1 MKILLLEDDI
11 ILNDTISSYLEFTG
25 HDVQSCDDGERAI
38 QVIDTLDAS
47 AFELYIIDINTP
59 SVSGLEVVKYIRK
72 KDLSVPIIMITA
84 SIELENF
91 KTAYQN
97 GCDDYIKK
105 PFYLEE
111 LEIRINKLL
120 KKSLEKQTVIKIS
133 DRISYDLDY
142 EELVIDGVVKRLR
155 KKEKRLLTLFLHN
168 INKTLPLSKIESYV
182 WENEIK
188 DTYPVRQL
196 VNDLRHVFD
205 NGETFIFADR
215 GIGYKFEIKN

>member
-38 QVIDTLDAS
+38 HVIDTLDAS

-59 SVSGLEVVKYIRK
+59 SVSGLEVVKWIRK
-72 KDLSVPIIMITA
+72 KNLSVPIIMITA

-91 KTAYQN
+91 KIAYQN

-120 KKSLEKQTVIKIS
+120 KKSIEKHSIMKIS

-168 INKTLPLSKIESYV
+168 INKILPLSKIESYV

-188 DTYPVRQL
+188 EIYPVRQL
-196 VNDLRHVFD
+196 VNDLRRVFD
-205 NGETFIFADR
+205 NGETFIFSDR